1 MEIDGKLRE
10 DIVSPLLKISTYK
23 GYTLTGPSEAIVRK
37 VYSSQAVTVG
47 IGAAQ
52 GVGDSVFT
60 QLSFRCLGTSP
71 SAMLNARARLV
82 VPLRFIGPQDIQ
94 NQAGGGV
101 ANCAWSATVTGP
113 RRNGLLKAFSSIS
126 TIINNTTSFSVRPDE
141 CLAVAEQCFSKQK
154 GAGMTGVYND
164 SEEGWWGPDWQ
175 GAGQIGHAL
184 VGANL
189 GNSNLTNVACYP
201 IGDLARLGICE
212 QNNTSSQHNYSAAD
226 RLEEFRF
233 GLKPVAT
240 HARNGNAAD
249 QGVVLYDYKSDL
261 FIPPFKSYDFPSIS
275 KAPSYIPYADQIEVA
290 CHWKSVRQIKAALLL
305 GRGFGQGQRS
315 LDSYSLQ
322 YNGQP
327 YLELEYIVPNFSIPP
342 VVSLPAWRTIHY
354 QHDVAFPFVA
364 QSKALQYGEG
374 NDNKISVTM
383 APIRIESLP
392 SAIMVWVSDV
402 ALDDSPGERGFNLRE
417 YFGKISNFSVTLNER
432 LRILSDRSNY
442 DLFKLFRMYNPS
454 SRMSYFTWSELR
466 QMIVFRSDVLCTD
479 ASQSVFSPTTV
490 TFSMDVERAIHNRSA
505 PRSTQTQRIHVLFW
519 YGNEALSMSSQSS
532 SVTSLLL
539 NKSDVRT
546 VKVGASA
553 SAITAIMA
561 QNQ

>member
-47 IGAAQ
+47 DGTVQ
-52 GVGDSVFT
+52 GVADSVFT

-71 SAMLNARARLV
+71 AAMLNARARLV
-82 VPLRFIGPQDIQ
+82 VPLRFVGPRCRAADFT
-94 NQAGGGV
+94 AGDTAQGWDSIP
-101 ANCAWSATVTGP
+101 CGP

-141 CLAVAEQCFSKQK
+141 CLDVAEQCFSKEK
-154 GAGMTGVYND
+154 GAGMTGVNN
-164 SEEGWWGPDWQ
+164 EAEQGWWGPDWQ
-175 GAGQIGHAL
+175 GAGQIGVAK
-184 VGANL
+184 VGANAN
-189 GNSNLTNVACYP
+189 GAGAVCFP
-201 IGDLARLGICE
+201 IGDLARLAAIE
-212 QNNTSSQHNYSAAD
+212 INNTASQHNHAAAT
-226 RLEEFRF
+226 RLEEFRA
-233 GLKPVAT
+233 GLRPVAG
-240 HARNGNAAD
+240 HARNGNAASRA
-249 QGVVLYDYKSDL
+249 VVLYDYKSDL
-261 FIPPFKSYDFPSIS
+261 FIPPFKSFDFPTIS
-275 KAPSYIPYADQIEVA
+275 KSTSYIPYADQIEVA
-290 CHWKSVRQIKAALLL
+290 CHWKAIGDIKSALLL
-305 GRGFGQGQRS
+305 GRGFGQGTNNVLQ
-315 LDSYSLQ
+315 DFSLQ

-354 QHDVAFPFVA
+354 QHDVLFREQPEG
-364 QSKALQYGEG
+364 QALQYGEG
-374 NDNKISVTM
+374 QDNKQTITM

-392 SAIMVWVSDV
+392 SAVFCWVSDV
-402 ALDDSPGERGFNLRE
+402 KLDGSAGPEYGWNMRQ
-417 YFGKISNFSVTLNER
+417 YFGKISNYSVTLNER
-432 LRILSDRSNY
+432 LRVLSDRSLY
-442 DLFKLFRMYNPS
+442 DMYKLFRMYCPS
-454 SRMSYFTWSELR
+454 SKMSFFTWSELR
-466 QMIVFRSDVLCTD
+466 QINVFRSDILCTD

-490 TFSMDVERAIHNRSA
+490 TFKMDVERAIQNRSR
-505 PRSTQTQRIHVLFW
+505 PRSACTQRIHVLFW